1 MRPGALHRRFL
12 FSVVIAA
19 AVGWAF
25 FPSGLQ
31 VSAQQIATITLPPP
45 GAAKVL
51 YEGCNNIALTFP
63 DGTAS
68 QTVVAAVT
76 PAGVVQAVWRHNAAL
91 STFEGFSPAAPGA
104 SDLLSVSFLDS
115 VWICVAEA
123 LPTVPT
129 SPPATPTTTFVPSP
143 ATTPIGTSLLKVV
156 PPEIG
161 QGQTTTVEI
170 AGQGAAS
177 AVAFA
182 DNVRYPLVAN
192 AGEFWGVIAAAGDA
206 AVGVHGITVQL
217 LDGNGNVMSE
227 LATQITVDDMGYPVE
242 NIDLPPAVN
251 ESLDPALIQ
260 QENDARA
267 ATFSQFTAQKLW
279 LGQFIWPVEPVVV
292 TSPYGIRRSYNG
304 GPVSSFH
311 GGIDLAADEGA
322 PVAAANSG
330 RVAWVGTGPDYGN
343 TVLIDHGDGV
353 FSGYSHLSAIA
364 VQAGQMVNQGDLVGN
379 VGSTGMATGSHLHWE
394 IDVRGVP
401 VDPTPWT
408 LQSMGP

>member
-1 MRPGALHRRFL
+1 MRPGALYRRFL
-12 FSVVIAA
+12 LSVVIAA

-31 VSAQQIATITLPPP
+31 LSAQQVATIALPPP
-45 GAAKVL
+45 GAAKAL

-68 QTVVAAVT
+68 QAVVDAVT
-76 PAGVVQAVWRHNAAL
+76 PAGVVQAMWRHNAAL
-91 STFEGFSPAAPGA
+91 STFEGFSPAARGA

-115 VWICVAEA
+115 VWLCVAEG
-123 LPTVPT
+123 LPTGLT
-129 SPPATPTTTFVPSP
+129 SPPATPTATSVPSP
-143 ATTPIGTSLLKVV
+143 AITPIDTSLLKVV
-156 PPEIG
+156 PPDIG
-161 QGQTTTVEI
+161 QGQTTTVEV

-182 DNVRYPLVAN
+182 DNVRYPLVAH
-192 AGEFWGVIAAAGDA
+192 GGDFWGVIAAAGDA
-206 AVGVHGITVQL
+206 AAGVHGITVQL
-217 LDGNGNVMSE
+217 LDENGNVMSE
-227 LATQITVDDMGYPVE
+227 LATQMTVDDMGYPVE

-251 ESLDPALIQ
+251 DSLDPALIQ

-279 LGQFIWPVEPVVV
+279 LGQFIWPVQPVVV

-311 GGIDLAADEGA
+311 GGIDLAVDEGV
-322 PVAAANSG
+322 PVVAANSG

-379 VGSTGMATGSHLHWE
+379 VGSTGMATGPHLHWE

-401 VDPTPWT
+401 VDPMPWT
-408 LQSMGP
+408 LQSIGP